1 MKKIMIVL
9 FTLVAVG
16 GLQALYAQEADQNI
30 GETPDKKEFTEPVRN
45 VVYLELGGPGL
56 LYSINYER
64 KFTDRLWVRA
74 GAGYF
79 FIMGSA
85 NIGIQYLFGDG
96 PWHFE
101 SGIGVS
107 GAFMEDILTGFTINF
122 GQNEDNNE
130 ENGSDREYMAYYNT
144 TIGLRYQKKE
154 QNIFFKVGFT
164 PLVTINLRRAVPF
177 GGLSFGVTF

>member
-1 MKKIMIVL
+1 MKKIIIVL
-9 FTLVAVG
+9 FTVVAVG
-16 GLQALYAQEADQNI
+16 GFQALHAQEADQNI
-30 GETPDKKEFTEPVRN
+30 GETPDEEEIVKPVKN
-45 VVYLELGGPGL
+45 VIYFELGGPGL

-64 KFTDRLWVRA
+64 KFTDRLWGRV

-101 SGIGVS
+101 SGIGFS
-107 GAFMEDILTGFTINF
+107 GGYMEDIFTGFTINF
-122 GQNEDNNE
+122 GKNEDNNE

-154 QNIFFKVGFT
+154 QGIFFKVGFT
-164 PLVTINLRRAVPF
+164 PLITLNFRHAMPY